1 MIGRPKASKDCGEL
15 NSTKGRKQT
24 LAIRTEARER
34 ERERGGEVEE
44 AQEEL
49 KRPWE
54 IA

>member
-1 MIGRPKASKDCGEL
+1 MIGWPKASKDCGEL
-15 NSTKGRKQT
+15 NSTKGRKQM
-24 LAIRTEARER
+24 LAIRTSA
-34 ERERGGEVEE
+34 RERGGSGEVRE